1 MSERVGELINNNEN
15 STVSVTTT
23 DGSPLNGPQPPL
35 EALPELDI
43 DYYSSSVESSLE
55 EEKVYMQMGDIL
67 KARLEFDYN
76 LITKEHK
83 LVNLPAK
90 VPVVAI
96 LENFVR
102 HFALKQVCGISPD
115 PSKSKRRN
123 SQAKFE
129 NRREKELERMKKNI
143 ELAKEVADGL
153 RTYFDFTLK
162 NYLLYEQEKKQAEVM
177 LLPGNLKHFT
187 YVATDNL

>member
-1 MSERVGELINNNEN
+1 MTLIFF
-15 STVSVTTT
+15 
-23 DGSPLNGPQPPL
+23 LNLFQ
-35 EALPELDI
+35 
-43 DYYSSSVESSLE
+43 
-55 EEKVYMQMGDIL
+55 
-67 KARLEFDYN
+67 
-76 LITKEHK
+76 K

-90 VPVVAI
+90 IPVIAI

-102 HFALKQVCGISPD
+102 HYALKQVCGISPD

-129 NRREKELERMKKNI
+129 NRREKELERMKKNV
-143 ELAKEVADGL
+143 ELAKEFSDGM
-153 RTYFDFTLK
+153 RVYFDFTLK

-187 YVATDNL
+187 YVAADNL